1 MCAGTWQL
9 SSEIS
14 FRYLPLLRWPSGR
27 FPLAAGLNSPP
38 SLPLV
43 SITHCAHVERDFDK
57 AQLQRGL
64 YLWPNPPRWHSRSV
78 MVDVENVCRFLS
90 IANIAKISCSIHQL
104 ANKSIFRIGDIVFN
118 HIVEAQWKVKCNKWI
133 QLSHKKLYK
142 CSTEL
147 KPKSIPQVRPCYA
160 MLMSYILVT
169 YEKKYVFSIRP

>member
-27 FPLAAGLNSPP
+27 FPLAAGLHSPP

-64 YLWPNPPRWHSRSV
+64 YLWPNHPPSPRWHSRSV
-78 MVDVENVCRFLS
+78 IVDVENVCRFLS
-90 IANIAKISCSIHQL
+90 IANIAQMSCSIHQL
-104 ANKSIFRIGDIVFN
+104 ANKSILRIGEIVFN
-118 HIVEAQWKVKCNKWI
+118 HIVEAQWKVKCKSARCQNNKKAI
-133 QLSHKKLYK
+133 KIVKYK
-142 CSTEL
+142 
-147 KPKSIPQVRPCYA
+147 
-160 MLMSYILVT
+160 
-169 YEKKYVFSIRP
+169 